1 MQQQTILPLKE
12 ILCGRTPAVLH
23 CADLKGAV
31 SFYMEQ
37 WGFSLVQ
44 QVPGVVA
51 KLVRESVT
59 VQLCQRRAD
68 QPASRL
74 ACRLLVNDLPQWQGL
89 GSAAGQANAA
99 RCEQGWG
106 AEFGVSDG
114 DGNRLLLVQSAPH
127 RLQRKA
133 RA

>member
-1 MQQQTILPLKE
+1 MENLLKE

-23 CADLKGAV
+23 CASLKDTV
-31 SFYMEQ
+31 SFYIEH

-51 KLVRESVT
+51 RLVRESVT
-59 VQLCQRRAD
+59 VQLYQRRSD
-68 QPASRL
+68 MPTVRF
-74 ACRLLVNDLPQWQGL
+74 ACRLLVNDMAQWQPL
-89 GSAAGQANAA
+89 KSAAGQTAQAC
-99 RCEQGWG
+99 REQSWG
-106 AEFGVSDG
+106 AEFGVSDA

-127 RLQRKA
+127 RLIREA

>member
-1 MQQQTILPLKE
+1 MQQQPITPLKE

-23 CADLKGAV
+23 CADLKSAM
-31 SFYMEQ
+31 SFYIEQ
-37 WGFSLVQ
+37 WGFSLGQ

-59 VQLCQRRAD
+59 VQLWQRRAD
-68 QPASRL
+68 QPVSRL
-74 ACRLLVNDLPQWQGL
+74 ACRLLVNDMAQWQNL
-89 GSAAGQANAA
+89 ASAAGQTVAA

-106 AEFGVSDG
+106 AEFGVSDR

-127 RLQRKA
+127 RMQRKA